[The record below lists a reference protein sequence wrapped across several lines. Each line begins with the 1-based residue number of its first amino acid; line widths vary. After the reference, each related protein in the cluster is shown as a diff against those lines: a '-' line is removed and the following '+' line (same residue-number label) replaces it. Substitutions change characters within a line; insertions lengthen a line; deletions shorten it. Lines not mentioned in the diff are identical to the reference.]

1 MKNFRRPSSKE
12 RKIIDK
18 FKKMRIK
25 AILNDPDKNWIQK
38 IIEVPFGYTP
48 SHHLFWKMEILP
60 CWQANAPL
68 EKKMVQQ

>member
-12 RKIIDK
+12 RKIMDK

-38 IIEVPFGYTP
+38 VNR
-48 SHHLFWKMEILP
+48 IL
-60 CWQANAPL
+60 NMD
-68 EKKMVQQ
+68 KIVKY

>member
-12 RKIIDK
+12 RKITDQ

-38 IIEVPFGYTP
+38 IIEVNRTLNMDKIVKY
-48 SHHLFWKMEILP
+48 
-60 CWQANAPL
+60 
-68 EKKMVQQ
+68 

>member
-12 RKIIDK
+12 RKIMDK

-38 IIEVPFGYTP
+38 IIEVNR
-48 SHHLFWKMEILP
+48 IL
-60 CWQANAPL
+60 NMD
-68 EKKMVQQ
+68 KIIKY